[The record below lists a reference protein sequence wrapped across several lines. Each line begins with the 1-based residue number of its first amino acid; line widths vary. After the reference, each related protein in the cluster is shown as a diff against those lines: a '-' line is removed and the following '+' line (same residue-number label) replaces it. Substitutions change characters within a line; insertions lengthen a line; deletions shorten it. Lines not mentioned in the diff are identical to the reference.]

1 MFFKLNP
8 KTDTKMKIE
17 NLSQKQMNKI
27 VELNGFTII
36 RRKNSHVIWMRGSE
50 KITLVDGGNKH
61 GTNPMIFRRLIKEYK
76 LNINVL

>member
-1 MFFKLNP
+1 MKVERLN
-8 KTDTKMKIE
+8 
-17 NLSQKQMNKI
+17 QKQMNKI

-36 RRKNSHVIWMRGSE
+36 RRSGSHVIWMRGSE
-50 KITLVDGGNKH
+50 KITLVDGGKNH